1 MVRTVEMLGKNG
13 NCKLTDTE
21 LRRVIRSFEEAHK
34 TLGYHITLHNRND
47 FYSFYATLTQGSVS
61 VKIRIYADYT
71 WNDMEPNELV
81 SCDPKLVLL
90 QRAWVA
96 WQVFISFHLRNQ

>member
-1 MVRTVEMLGKNG
+1 MVTVSLQILSCVGLYG
-13 NCKLTDTE
+13 L
-21 LRRVIRSFEEAHK
+21 LRRLIR
-34 TLGYHITLHNRND
+34 LWGHITLHNRND
-47 FYSFYATLTQGSVS
+47 FYCFYATLTQGSVS

-81 SCDPKLVLL
+81 NGDPKLVLL